1 MFKSCKDAAE
11 AEKPGLLISIKRAI
25 KEMRE
30 VCTLFKSDLYL
41 VPRTKEAEYKQKY
54 DDYILRLGKYDQNA
68 KKLDLIIKKD
78 TDGLEE
84 LKNGYDEEKM
94 KEMKGLNGATQA
106 LAKQGFDT
114 QAKSKEAL
122 KRTLARV
129 GETNDLA
136 NEALVNL
143 EK

>member
-1 MFKSCKDAAE
+1 MEYVEDYDEQCKILVKKIDKMFKSCKDAAE

-54 DDYILRLGKYDQNA
+54 DEYILRLGKYDHNA

-84 LKNGYDEEKM
+84 LKNGYDEEKI

-106 LAKQGFDT
+106 LAK
-114 QAKSKEAL
+114 
-122 KRTLARV
+122 
-129 GETNDLA
+129 
-136 NEALVNL
+136 
-143 EK
+143 

>member
-54 DDYILRLGKYDQNA
+54 DEYILRLGKYDHNA

-106 LAKQGFDT
+106 LAK
-114 QAKSKEAL
+114 
-122 KRTLARV
+122 
-129 GETNDLA
+129 
-136 NEALVNL
+136 
-143 EK
+143 